1 MCDAFDSTNPIGEK
15 MSIKKGDTVKVHY
28 RGTLEDG
35 TEFDS
40 SSGREP
46 MEFTIGKRTLIR
58 GFEKS
63 VIGHKA
69 GDKYNIRIPPE
80 EAYGKRNESLVFTI
94 KLAELPEGM
103 ECKKGQQVKM
113 QLDKG
118 QVLNAVVCEITDSEV
133 IFDGNFHLAG
143 KTLIFDIEVVELC

>member
-1 MCDAFDSTNPIGEK
+1 VCVAFGSTNPIGEK
-15 MSIKKGDTVKVHY
+15 MSIRKGDTVKVHY

-40 SSGREP
+40 SSGRGP

-63 VIGHKA
+63 VIGHKV
-69 GDKYNIRIPPE
+69 GDKYTIRIPPE
-80 EAYGKRNESLVFTI
+80 EGYGKRNESLVFTM
-94 KLAELPEGM
+94 KLTELPESM

-118 QVLNAVVCEITDSEV
+118 RVLNGVVIEVTDTEV

-143 KTLIFDIEVVELC
+143 KTLIFDIEVVERC